1 MKTRRFNLL
10 SAMLLL
16 GVLCLGFA
24 SCSKDDDGD
33 DDPSGGGSGWVD
45 DDDEPGG
52 GGTTATDDMLVGLWT
67 YSSEADGVETTV
79 RFTQGGVITYEYM
92 SKQGDN
98 EVSVVAEG
106 QYSFRNGEIEAVYDF
121 ILVNSS
127 DGDDSFG
134 IFTDGGQATET
145 YEPIL
150 TDDGA
155 DKKLMLVARHG
166 ADMELEKYDRHEDL
180 PTMIS
185 GEWIVSNTS
194 FYVTEIF
201 EFTADGRVTYKYSMH
216 TGNLDINM
224 EAHGTYELTED
235 LRVLAEFDDIRGE
248 GAGFT
253 EGERRTKEYY
263 IYGLYDLYQG
273 GGFRLSDTESGINDL
288 VAAADSE
295 DKNSIGFIAGE
306 WTCGEMYIKGQYATV
321 NLHIKTDYTGWVTAT
336 TDDGINYVYP
346 FMCDYEKDEYS
357 DGRIT
362 FDWMG
367 DDGLLFD
374 GGVEYKV
381 VATDVKMVVG
391 DILFTRIE

>member
-1 MKTRRFNLL
+1 
-10 SAMLLL
+10 MLLAA
-16 GVLCLGFA
+16 VLCLGFA

-33 DDPSGGGSGWVD
+33 DDPSGGGSGLVD
-45 DDDEPGG
+45 DDDEPTGG
-52 GGTTATDDMLVGLWT
+52 ETTVTDDMLVGLWT
-67 YSSEADGVETTV
+67 YSSETDGVEMTV
-79 RFTQGGVITYEYM
+79 RFTQDGVITYE
-92 SKQGDN
+92 SISEQGNN
-98 EVSVVAEG
+98 EVAVVAEG
-106 QYSFRNGEIEAVYDF
+106 QYSLRGGKIEAEYDF
-121 ILVNSS
+121 VSVNSS
-127 DGDDSFG
+127 DGDDSFD
-134 IFTDGGQATET
+134 IFTDGERATDT

-150 TDDGA
+150 TGDDA
-155 DKKLMLVARHG
+155 DRKLRLVASHG
-166 ADMELEKYDRHEDL
+166 ADMELEKYDSHEEL
-180 PTMIS
+180 LTMIS

-194 FYVTEIF
+194 FYVTEVF
-201 EFTADGRVTYKYSMH
+201 EFTADGRVTYRYSMH
-216 TGNLDINM
+216 TGNLDINL
-224 EAHGTYELTED
+224 EANGTYELTED
-235 LRVLAEFDDIRGE
+235 LRIIAEFDDIMGE

-253 EGERRTKEYY
+253 EGEHKTKEYY
-263 IYGLYDLYQG
+263 IYGLYDLYRG
-273 GGFRLSDTESGINDL
+273 GGFRLSDTEAGIKDL
-288 VAAADSE
+288 VTAADSE

-321 NLHIKTDYTGWVTAT
+321 NLHIKPDYTGWVMAT